1 MHKHIRYNA
10 FYVILLKKGGNNMKQ
25 INWAKKLTSRKW
37 WTSVASFV
45 TLMIVACGGADS
57 TATQVS
63 AIIMAGAVV
72 IGYTIGEGL
81 TDSAN
86 VDTEISTEI
95 NVEESKEA

>member
-1 MHKHIRYNA
+1 
-10 FYVILLKKGGNNMKQ
+10 MKN

-37 WTSVASFV
+37 WTSIASFV
-45 TLMIVACGGADS
+45 TLMIVACGGAEN
-57 TATQVS
+57 TAAQVS

-86 VDTEISTEI
+86 NGVTSTNI
-95 NVEESKEA
+95 VNIEESKEA

>member
-1 MHKHIRYNA
+1 
-10 FYVILLKKGGNNMKQ
+10 MKN

-37 WTSVASFV
+37 WTSIASFV
-45 TLMIVACGGADS
+45 TLMVVACGGAEG
-57 TATQVS
+57 TATQAS

-86 VDTEISTEI
+86 KDNVI
-95 NVEESKEA
+95 NIETIVEESKEA